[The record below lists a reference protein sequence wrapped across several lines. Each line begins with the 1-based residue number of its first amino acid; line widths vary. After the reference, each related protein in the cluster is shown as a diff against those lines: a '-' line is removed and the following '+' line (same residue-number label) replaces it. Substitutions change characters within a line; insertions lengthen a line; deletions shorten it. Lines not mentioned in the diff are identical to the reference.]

1 MKVDLAKATA
11 VPGITSPAPGLLSV
25 QHPRLVQT
33 FIMLVCVC
41 VCVSGCLSP
50 PALQDEVRA
59 FTAQISANSKW
70 YYRNDP
76 RKALI
81 LGVSEIFSRSCEWF
95 RSWL

>member
-41 VCVSGCLSP
+41 VCVCLDAFHLQLSKMRSEPSLLRSRRIVSGTT
-50 PALQDEVRA
+50 AMTRA
-59 FTAQISANSKW
+59 K
-70 YYRNDP
+70 
-76 RKALI
+76 L
-81 LGVSEIFSRSCEWF
+81 
-95 RSWL
+95 